1 MNKIKVIIE
10 VCAALLVMMFLYAGL
25 VKVLNFPKFVFD
37 MNNQPFPNELTP
49 LLIAGVLGS
58 EFVIVGLLL
67 FGKTRIK
74 GFYLSAI
81 VLTLFTLYITM
92 IQLGMFAYVP
102 CSCGGVIESFTWW
115 QHFFF
120 NVAFLVISVMGIVLE
135 RKNNIQEKTDPNLTA
150 KYKSA

>member
-1 MNKIKVIIE
+1 MNKRKVIVE

-25 VKVLNFPKFVFD
+25 VKVLNFPKFIFD
-37 MNNQPFPNELTP
+37 MNNQPFPNDLTP
-49 LLIAGVLGS
+49 FLITAVLGS
-58 EFVIVGLLL
+58 EFVTVVLLL
-67 FGKTRIK
+67 FGKTRFK

-102 CSCGGVIESFTWW
+102 CSCGGVIENFTWW

-120 NVAFLVISVMGIVLE
+120 NVAFLVISVVGIVLE
-135 RKNNIQEKTDPNLTA
+135 RKNHRKEKIDTNLAA
-150 KYKSA
+150 K